1 MASRHARREA
11 QRAEGNR
18 VATKRGGR
26 FSGAWATLCALSIAA
41 CASAASAQQTI
52 PRAHAALQDE
62 DVLTGTLLSVK
73 RSGQVRI
80 GYREASV
87 PFSYL
92 DRSGHPIGYSIELC
106 QAIVEEIGQTIDSQS
121 LRVSYVK
128 VLAEERI
135 PAVVENR
142 IDLECGSTTA
152 NA

>member
-11 QRAEGNR
+11 QRAVGI
-18 VATKRGGR
+18 VATSR
-26 FSGAWATLCALSIAA
+26 SGAWAALCALSIAA
-41 CASAASAQQTI
+41 CASAASAQQPAPKT
-52 PRAHAALQDE
+52 RAALQDE

-106 QAIVEEIGQTIDSQS
+106 QAIVEEIGQTIDSQ
-121 LRVSYVK
+121 LRVNYVK

-135 PAVVENR
+135 PAVVEDR
-142 IDLECGSTTA
+142 IDLE
-152 NA
+152 